1 MSQNS
6 GALLLLAACLL
17 GVGVFA
23 IVHRRDAFGALA
35 GLAMVFSAVVVAL
48 VGFAAAAGPA
58 GAAQLQAFAVLV
70 ELTATLFIGAGAALA
85 AVVWRRTGADL
96 LSQLAVPAPPA
107 LEAPDGEIAAEANRE
122 AGDPDGWSEAGD
134 GDQDGTDPG
143 PDQPVNADEEAGE
156 TPSSEI

>member
-6 GALLLLAACLL
+6 GSLLLLAACLL
-17 GVGVFA
+17 GVGIFA
-23 IVHRRDAFGALA
+23 TVHRRDAFGALA

-48 VGFAAAAGPA
+48 VGFAASAGPA

-70 ELTATLFIGAGAALA
+70 ELMATLFIGVGVALT

-96 LSQLAVPAPPA
+96 LSQLAVPAPLASEP
-107 LEAPDGEIAAEANRE
+107 PDGEIAAEVNRE
-122 AGDPDGWSEAGD
+122 AGATDGWNEAGD
-134 GDQDGTDPG
+134 GDQDGTDLE
-143 PDQPVNADEEAGE
+143 PDQPVNADEEAAE